1 MGRPHHNQGGSVNQD
16 EADRVQPYHVPVMLK
31 EAVEALAVIP
41 KGVYVDCTFGG
52 GGHARA
58 ILSRL
63 GPEGRLIAFDQDED
77 AKANLPQDNRL
88 TFVPHNFRHLSRFL
102 RLHQIDQVDG
112 VLADLGVSSHQFD
125 VPERGFSIRFDA
137 PLDMRMDRLAELTA
151 ADFLR
156 QSTPESLQLVFQEFG
171 EVTNA
176 RTLAQLLCE
185 QVRRAPIQTVAALKA
200 SIAPVVKG
208 NPNKYFAQVFQ
219 ALRMAV
225 NDETG
230 ALKDLL
236 EQAAAVIKP
245 GGRLVVITFHSIE
258 DRIVKQF
265 LKSGVE
271 GRGEA
276 DPVFGTRKEA
286 PFEPV
291 TKKPIEPGSE
301 EVRQN
306 PRSRSARLRVG
317 VRLDN
322 GC

>member
-1 MGRPHHNQGGSVNQD
+1 MGRPGNSSGGAANKA
-16 EADRVQPYHVPVMLK
+16 EAVQAQPYHVPVLLN
-31 EAVEALAVIP
+31 EAVDALAIKP
-41 KGVYVDCTFGG
+41 DGVYVDCTFGG

-63 GPEGRLIAFDQDED
+63 GAAGRLIAFDQDED
-77 AKANLPQDNRL
+77 AKANLPQDDRL

-102 RLHQIDQVDG
+102 RLHQLAQVDG

-125 VPERGFSIRFDA
+125 EPERGFSIRFDA
-137 PLDMRMDRLAELTA
+137 PLDMRMDQSAEMTA
-151 ADFLR
+151 AVFLQ
-156 QSTPESLQLVFQEFG
+156 QSTPESLQLVFQEYG
-171 EVTNA
+171 EVTNS

-185 QVRRAPIQTVAALKA
+185 QVRRAPIQTIAALKA

-236 EQAAAVIKP
+236 EQSAAVIRP
-245 GGRLVVITFHSIE
+245 GGRLAVITFHSIE

-271 GRGEA
+271 GSSEA
-276 DPVFGTRKEA
+276 DPVFGTRREA

-291 TKKPIEPGSE
+291 TRKPIEPGGE
-301 EVRQN
+301 EVRRN

-322 GC
+322 NE

>member
-1 MGRPHHNQGGSVNQD
+1 MGRLNQD
-16 EADRVQPYHVPVMLK
+16 IGGRAKQAEADKAQTYHVPVMLQ
-31 EAVEALAVIP
+31 EAVDALAI
-41 KGVYVDCTFGG
+41 KRDGVYVDCTFGG

-58 ILSRL
+58 ILSQL

-77 AKANLPQDNRL
+77 AKANLPQDGRL

-102 RLHQIDQVDG
+102 RLHQIVQVDG

-125 VPERGFSIRFDA
+125 EPERGFSIRFDA
-137 PLDMRMDRLAELTA
+137 PLDMRMDQSAELTA
-151 ADFLR
+151 AAFLQ
-156 QSTPESLQLVFQEFG
+156 QSTPESLQLVFQEYG
-171 EVTNA
+171 EVTNS
-176 RTLAQLLCE
+176 RTLAHLLCE
-185 QVRRAPIQTVAALKA
+185 QVRRAPIQTIAALKA

-245 GGRLVVITFHSIE
+245 GGRLAIITFHSVE

-265 LKSGVE
+265 LKLGVE
-271 GRGEA
+271 GSSEA

-291 TKKPIEPGSE
+291 TRKPIEPGIE
-301 EVRQN
+301 EVRRN

-317 VRLDN
+317 VRMDN
-322 GC
+322 SR